1 MYARKCV
8 NESLQVCLVS
18 QKQII
23 HLLRN
28 EERYEEK
35 RDNARSAKVL
45 PARLKKKMPAGH
57 PQFFTTFRRVFKPRI
72 VNIRTYVYPHI
83 SRAYVSRDANSMRP
97 TVSALQLKI

>member
-35 RDNARSAKVL
+35 SETTRDRRKCCQLVL
-45 PARLKKKMPAGH
+45 KKMPAGH
-57 PQFFTTFRRVFKPRI
+57 PQFFTTFRRVFKPRV
-72 VNIRTYVYPHI
+72 VNIRMYVYPHI